1 MRSTAPGGG
10 AASPPMRALRCVVR
24 WNATSGRS
32 KARTTADDP
41 HRRAG
46 SLPPNA
52 TSPVLVVLELHQ
64 RFEVERQ
71 RIDRVAH
78 LAAGGLVGHADL
90 DLVHLRTLHV
100 AQSRRARVGVVH
112 VRHQVADLLD
122 VLDAVEALQQVDHRA
137 DGVVARSAEHTSEL
151 QSLMRISYAVF
162 CLKKKK
168 NIKDS
173 S

>member
-1 MRSTAPGGG
+1 MFFFFFKQKTAYEMRISDWSSAVC
-10 AASPPMRALRCVVR
+10 S
-24 WNATSGRS
+24 SG
-32 KARTTADDP
+32 
-41 HRRAG
+41 
-46 SLPPNA
+46 L
-52 TSPVLVVLELHQ
+52 
-64 RFEVERQ
+64 
-71 RIDRVAH
+71 

-137 DGVVARSAEHTSEL
+137 DGVVAAGQADAEQGHLRSLRVWGAGRLVRSEEHTSEL

-162 CLKKKK
+162 CLKT
-168 NIKDS
+168 
-173 S
+173 